1 MHGKKDV
8 LIPPE
13 NARIIADKIPGARLV
28 HFENTG
34 HALFTAETAAVLK
47 VLFVLLG

>member
-1 MHGKKDV
+1 MHDKKDV

-28 HFENTG
+28 HLNTG

-47 VLFVLLG
+47 VLFVFLG